1 MKNVTSIIYISC
13 ILLSLCNIHILY
25 AQKITPPDSTTI
37 QQKVTKYGKV
47 KLRTSIMQVSLDA
60 VKANLICG
68 KDTLKED
75 YKSSDFFFWNKVPV
89 GIARAIVWADGFIAD
104 SDTLYV
110 REGQTTQ
117 KDFYLTDRVIQLQA
131 VTVKGKIPAMVY
143 RGDTIRFNPQ
153 GINILEDDVA
163 RNILEQMPG
172 VEVSEQSVKVA
183 GKDVEKTYVDGK
195 KIFGENP
202 MNALNHLSAND
213 VVYISAYDED
223 EHKEQTR
230 KNRKGKKRRVL
241 NIETKSK
248 LVNSKEGNLIASIGG
263 NMEKKQLADH
273 DVRYGIGGTF
283 NFFSEKML
291 VAINAMHNNLNR
303 ATNQPQMFLSTKNPS
318 QTYSENS
325 FGGIN
330 LSRRWEKETG
340 FYKEIK
346 GSYQFARSA
355 TEANTRTEQEYFAT
369 DAFWQKSYLNQ
380 YQNTDQYNK
389 HTMST
394 GFSMTDKK
402 WGNLII
408 DYTLSTNH
416 SKQHTLQQIT
426 NSIDE
431 IQSTGILQQNGN
443 GKSQEMQGAV
453 SWNKFFGDWN
463 YSVNA
468 NYSNSSSNGE
478 ENRENK
484 TQNEASG
491 SLQEIIAIPTNGR
504 GNKWEAKTGL
514 KRMLSKDKY
523 SFIELIYNFVSDN
536 RHINQLA
543 WNKITGETDPTNTYN
558 YRNSLIEHTPE
569 TTVILP
575 DLGIFNIDI
584 SAGWKH
590 SIIKDRKETAQTKFE
605 KSFNA
610 LKGEVQISLGGRL
623 SEKAEHT
630 IKYTINS
637 QLPNIAQLR
646 SEVNNSN
653 PYFISSGNPNLKA
666 STIHKIWWKEQYRF
680 NDYGHLINSELT
692 LAFIKNSISNRSTYF
707 NKATYLPDF
716 NYTAIAN
723 STLSSYDN
731 LNGAWNIDWDIS
743 WMYPIVKIKS
753 NLDVNINN
761 KYEHL
766 PYYYDNIRD
775 ITKISTTRIGTRFAT
790 NLIPRLRASAYWS
803 IHYRQASNKVNDQSN
818 RILTNRLTVDM
829 TCTPMLKYFFTKVS
843 YTYQHQNNKTYHQI
857 DKENILNIYA
867 GAKVFNRQAE
877 VSITAFDLLNS
888 YHNRIIQMKDN
899 HTSYIDRENFGRYFT
914 INFSWKFRKIKS
926 NRMDISRGVAW

>member
-1 MKNVTSIIYISC
+1 MKRPNSIVCILYILFCCNIILSAQEVASTDSIIIPNKS
-13 ILLSLCNIHILY
+13 I
-25 AQKITPPDSTTI
+25 
-37 QQKVTKYGKV
+37 KYGKV
-47 KLRTSIMQVSLDA
+47 QLHTSIMQASTDVI
-60 VKANLICG
+60 KANLICG

-75 YKSSDFFFWNKVPV
+75 YRNAGFIFWNKVPV

-110 REGQTTQ
+110 REGQTAQ

-131 VTVKGKIPAMVY
+131 VTVKGKIPTMVY

-172 VEVSEQSVKVA
+172 VQVSEQGVKVA

-202 MNALNHLSAND
+202 MNALNHLPAND

-263 NMEKKQLADH
+263 NMEKQQLADH
-273 DVRYGIGGTF
+273 NARYGVGGTF

-303 ATNQPQMFLSTKNPS
+303 TTNQPQIFLSTRNPS

-325 FGGIN
+325 FGAIN

-346 GSYQFARSA
+346 GSYRFARSA
-355 TEANTRTEQEYFAT
+355 TEANTQTEQEYFAT
-369 DAFWQKSYLNQ
+369 DAFWQKSYLSQ
-380 YQNTDQYNK
+380 YQNTNQYNK
-389 HTMST
+389 HTMNT
-394 GFSMTDKK
+394 GFSMNDKK

-426 NSIDE
+426 NSVDE
-431 IQSTGILQQNGN
+431 IKSTGILQQNGC
-443 GKSQEMQGAV
+443 GKAQEMQGV
-453 SWNKFFGDWN
+453 VNWTKFVGDWN
-463 YSVNA
+463 YSIHA
-468 NYSNSSSNGE
+468 NYSNSSSSGE
-478 ENRENK
+478 ESRENK

-491 SLQEIIAIPTNGR
+491 SLQEITTIPANGR

-523 SFIELIYNFVSDN
+523 SFIELAYNFVSDN

-543 WNKITGETDPTNTYN
+543 WNKITGEIDPTNTYN
-558 YRNSLIEHTPE
+558 YRNYLIEHTPG

-575 DLGIFNIDI
+575 DLGIFNIEI

-610 LKGEVQISLGGRL
+610 LKGEVLISLGGRL

-630 IKYTINS
+630 IKYSMNS
-637 QLPNIAQLR
+637 QLPNITQLR

-653 PYFISSGNPNLKA
+653 PYFISGGNPNLKA

-680 NDYGHLINSELT
+680 NNYGHLINSELT
-692 LAFIKNSISNRSTYF
+692 LAFIKNSISNRNTYF
-707 NKATYLPDF
+707 SKATYLPDF
-716 NYTAIAN
+716 KYTAIAN

-731 LNGAWNIDWDIS
+731 LNGAWNTDWDIS

-775 ITKISTTRIGTRFAT
+775 ITKISTTRIGTGFAT
-790 NLIPRLRASAYWS
+790 NLIPRLRASTYWS
-803 IHYRQASNKVNDQSN
+803 INYRQASNKVNDQTN
-818 RILTNRLTVDM
+818 RILANRLMVNM
-829 TCTPMLKYFFTKVS
+829 TCTPILKYFFANVS
-843 YTYQHQNNKTYHQI
+843 YTYQHQDNKTYHQI

-867 GAKVFNRQAE
+867 GAKVFSRRAE

-899 HTSYIDRENFGRYFT
+899 YTSYIDRENFGRYFT

>member
-75 YKSSDFFFWNKVPV
+75 YKSSVFFFWNKVPV

-110 REGQTTQ
+110 HEGQTTQ

-131 VTVKGKIPAMVY
+131 VTIKGKIPAMVY

-172 VEVSEQSVKVA
+172 VEVSEKSVKVA

-202 MNALNHLSAND
+202 MNALNHLPAND

-291 VAINAMHNNLNR
+291 VAINTMHNNLNR
-303 ATNQPQMFLSTKNPS
+303 TTNQPQMFLSTKNPS

-380 YQNTDQYNK
+380 YQNTNQYNK

-394 GFSMTDKK
+394 GFSMNDKK

-416 SKQHTLQQIT
+416 CLLYTSDAA
-426 NSIDE
+426 DE
-431 IQSTGILQQNGN
+431 
-443 GKSQEMQGAV
+443 
-453 SWNKFFGDWN
+453 
-463 YSVNA
+463 
-468 NYSNSSSNGE
+468 
-478 ENRENK
+478 
-484 TQNEASG
+484 
-491 SLQEIIAIPTNGR
+491 
-504 GNKWEAKTGL
+504 
-514 KRMLSKDKY
+514 
-523 SFIELIYNFVSDN
+523 
-536 RHINQLA
+536 
-543 WNKITGETDPTNTYN
+543 
-558 YRNSLIEHTPE
+558 
-569 TTVILP
+569 
-575 DLGIFNIDI
+575 
-584 SAGWKH
+584 
-590 SIIKDRKETAQTKFE
+590 
-605 KSFNA
+605 
-610 LKGEVQISLGGRL
+610 
-623 SEKAEHT
+623 
-630 IKYTINS
+630 
-637 QLPNIAQLR
+637 
-646 SEVNNSN
+646 
-653 PYFISSGNPNLKA
+653 
-666 STIHKIWWKEQYRF
+666 
-680 NDYGHLINSELT
+680 
-692 LAFIKNSISNRSTYF
+692 
-707 NKATYLPDF
+707 
-716 NYTAIAN
+716 
-723 STLSSYDN
+723 
-731 LNGAWNIDWDIS
+731 
-743 WMYPIVKIKS
+743 
-753 NLDVNINN
+753 
-761 KYEHL
+761 
-766 PYYYDNIRD
+766 
-775 ITKISTTRIGTRFAT
+775 
-790 NLIPRLRASAYWS
+790 
-803 IHYRQASNKVNDQSN
+803 
-818 RILTNRLTVDM
+818 
-829 TCTPMLKYFFTKVS
+829 
-843 YTYQHQNNKTYHQI
+843 
-857 DKENILNIYA
+857 
-867 GAKVFNRQAE
+867 
-877 VSITAFDLLNS
+877 
-888 YHNRIIQMKDN
+888 
-899 HTSYIDRENFGRYFT
+899 
-914 INFSWKFRKIKS
+914 
-926 NRMDISRGVAW
+926 